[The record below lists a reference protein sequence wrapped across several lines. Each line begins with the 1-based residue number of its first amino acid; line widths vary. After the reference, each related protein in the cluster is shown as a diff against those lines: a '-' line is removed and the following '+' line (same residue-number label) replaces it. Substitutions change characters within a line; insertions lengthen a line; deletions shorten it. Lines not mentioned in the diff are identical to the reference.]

1 MLTTDISGT
10 YDYEKEEAFMVAG
23 YYLELIEEANSDT
36 TEIERI
42 VQKIVKEGV
51 HWNKALGGG
60 ESFADFV
67 RWFNAKMPSDKF
79 HIKA

>member
-1 MLTTDISGT
+1 MLTTDCTGT
-10 YDYEKEEAFMVAG
+10 YDYEREEA
-23 YYLELIEEANSDT
+23 ESEAEYICEDISEAEGS
-36 TEIERI
+36 EIEITRI
-42 VQKIVKEGV
+42 VARIEKLGV
-51 HWNKALGGG
+51 HWNRALGGG